1 MKRFGVILLSILL
14 MLSVLCGCSAKSETA
29 SGSSK
34 AAATTSGHHAE
45 PGEPNHHK

>member
-1 MKRFGVILLSILL
+1 MKRFGIILLSALLILG
-14 MLSVLCGCSAKSETA
+14 VLCGCGAKSETA
-29 SGSSK
+29 SSSSK